1 MLKEIHF
8 DITNENLKTC
18 KVEKNAKFEVL
29 GNNCHSEGSCMMPW
43 TRVNA

>member
-1 MLKEIHF
+1 MLKEIHL

-29 GNNCHSEGSCMMPW
+29 GNNCHLEGSCMMP
-43 TRVNA
+43 